1 MLPWL
6 NGGFYYNMQLT
17 LAAVA
22 RLAME
27 TVPPVQVTGD
37 QSKQAVTL
45 KPSILRSTGR

>member
-17 LAAVA
+17 LAAV
-22 RLAME
+22 AME